1 MIDELKELNEKFFQ
15 LYARLDR
22 YIEKLSDEQV
32 KIMQEKLL
40 EQYELEYQLL
50 SLSCD
55 IETKREIERL
65 TALQELLIPAKW
77 KTRIFRRKRQNY
89 AQTLVDESVAL
100 EAQEFYEKCEREL
113 AERYPTREPV
123 QESEAHAAES
133 PEEAPK
139 PLEETQE
146 EKEPVQ
152 ESTEGTALPENPA
165 TSEAGV
171 RADEPPKPEETAQES
186 AETDPVTGEAGKAE
200 ETPKGDLKMDEGG
213 KAEPENAGETEPGID
228 AVEIL

>member
-113 AERYPTREPV
+113 AERYPPQEPTPGTLQEKP
-123 QESEAHAAES
+123 QESEGTTAE
-133 PEEAPK
+133 PPA
-139 PLEETQE
+139 QNA
-146 EKEPVQ
+146 
-152 ESTEGTALPENPA
+152 TA
-165 TSEAGV
+165 
-171 RADEPPKPEETAQES
+171 RADEKDQTE
-186 AETDPVTGEAGKAE
+186 AEGQKDAEKQPVTGDADGTEKNSEKGNTDREGEKHASETAEKEA
-200 ETPKGDLKMDEGG
+200 
-213 KAEPENAGETEPGID
+213 GID

>member
-113 AERYPTREPV
+113 AERYPSQEPTPGTLQEKP
-123 QESEAHAAES
+123 QESEGTTAEPPAQNAMGRADEKAQPEPEGQKDAEKQPVTGDADGTEKNSEKGNTDREGEKHAS
-133 PEEAPK
+133 
-139 PLEETQE
+139 ETE
-146 EKEPVQ
+146 EKE
-152 ESTEGTALPENPA
+152 T
-165 TSEAGV
+165 
-171 RADEPPKPEETAQES
+171 
-186 AETDPVTGEAGKAE
+186 
-200 ETPKGDLKMDEGG
+200 
-213 KAEPENAGETEPGID
+213 GID

>member
-22 YIEKLSDEQV
+22 YIEKLSDAQV
-32 KIMQEKLL
+32 TSMQEKILA
-40 EQYELEYQLL
+40 QYEQEYELL

-65 TALQELLIPAKW
+65 KSLQEQLVPTKW
-77 KTRIFRRKRQNY
+77 RTRYFKRKRQNY
-89 AQTLVDESVAL
+89 AQTLLDEEVAL
-100 EAQEFYEKCEREL
+100 EAQEFYEACEREL
-113 AERYPTREPV
+113 AARYPTREPV
-123 QESEAHAAES
+123 QEPEALAAES
-133 PEEAPK
+133 PEEALK

-152 ESTEGTALPENPA
+152 ESTEGTAPPENTA
-165 TSEAGV
+165 TSEAGA

-186 AETDPVTGEAGKAE
+186 AETEPVTGEAGKAE
-200 ETPKGDLKMDEGG
+200 ETPKGDLETDERG

>member
-1 MIDELKELNEKFFQ
+1 MIDELKELNEKFYQ

-22 YIEKLSDEQV
+22 YIEKLSDAQV
-32 KIMQEKLL
+32 TSMQEKILA
-40 EQYELEYQLL
+40 QYEQEYELL

-65 TALQELLIPAKW
+65 KSLQEQLVPTKW
-77 KTRIFRRKRQNY
+77 RTRYFKRKRQNY
-89 AQTLVDESVAL
+89 AQTLVDEEVAL

-113 AERYPTREPV
+113 AERYPTQEPV

-165 TSEAGV
+165 TSEAGE
-171 RADEPPKPEETAQES
+171 RADEPPKAEETAQES
-186 AETDPVTGEAGKAE
+186 AETEPVTGEAGKAE
-200 ETPKGDLKMDEGG
+200 ETPKGDRETDERG